1 MADVVAGERYV
12 EPERDERRQQ
22 VAHKALLTIIVALV
36 LVIILQVV
44 YHLVIAPR
52 LSIAEIELHN
62 GLSLPDDELL
72 QLAGVRLGMTYF
84 QARPDEIG
92 LRIERHPEVQSASV
106 ERVFPNRLVV
116 SATRRRPLAAA
127 VVQTA
132 SGAKTL
138 VFDEQGVVFQIG
150 AGALAQKLP
159 VLSGLRFPEA
169 ALGLELPPVLT
180 SFLSQLR
187 SMQQN
192 HPELHAL
199 FSEYRVVRLNNH
211 AFEVVL
217 YPMHFTVPVRIGTS
231 IDREMVEY
239 ILMMLDLLRAQGEL
253 DNVVELDFRGRDGVV
268 VYEEA
273 AGGR

>member
-12 EPERDERRQQ
+12 GPKRDERQQQ
-22 VAHKALLTIIVALV
+22 VAQKALLTIIVALV
-36 LVIILQVV
+36 IVILAQVV

-62 GLSLPDDELL
+62 GLSLPDEEVL

-84 QARPDEIG
+84 QARPEEIA
-92 LRIERHPEVQSASV
+92 LRIERHPEVLNASV

-116 SATRRRPLAAA
+116 SATRRQPLAAA
-127 VVQTA
+127 LVQT
-132 SGAKTL
+132 SNGAKTL
-138 VFDEQGVVFQIG
+138 IFDEQGVVFQIG
-150 AGALAQKLP
+150 AGALAETLP
-159 VLSGLRFPEA
+159 VVSGLRFPEV
-169 ALGLELPPVLT
+169 ALGLQLPPLLL
-180 SFLSQLR
+180 SFFDQLR

-199 FSEYRVVRLNNH
+199 FSEYRVVRLNDH

-217 YPMHFTVPVRIGTS
+217 YPMHFLVPVRIGTS
-231 IDREMVEY
+231 INRDMVEY
-239 ILMMLDLLRAQGEL
+239 ILMMLDTLRAQGEL
-253 DNVVELDFRGRDGVV
+253 EDVVELDFRGRDGVV

-273 AGGR
+273 VDG